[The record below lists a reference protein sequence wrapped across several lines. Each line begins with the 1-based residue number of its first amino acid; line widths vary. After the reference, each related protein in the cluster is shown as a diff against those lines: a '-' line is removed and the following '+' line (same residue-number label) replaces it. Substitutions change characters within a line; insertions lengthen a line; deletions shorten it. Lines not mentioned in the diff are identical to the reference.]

1 MMASVDLYELL
12 GVPRDATQDDIRK
25 AYRALARE
33 LHPDASGD
41 PATEER
47 FKEVTA
53 AYEILSDPAKRE
65 RYDRGP
71 IAGFPGGSPFGD
83 VADLFEA
90 FFGPGAFGA
99 RRGGGARRTRVQRG
113 EDLFAR
119 LDLSFEEAAFGTHR
133 DLRIERLQPCA
144 ACGGSGVAEGT
155 APTRCGGCGGTGQ
168 IQEVRQS
175 IFGTVM
181 TATPCRRC
189 EGTGEEILSRCAACR
204 GRGREAETAIVPVDV
219 PQGVSD
225 GLEVRMPGEGHAGR
239 AGGPAG
245 DLYLSL
251 DVAPHA
257 VFERRG
263 QDLFAV
269 LDVPLTT
276 AALGGEVEVATL
288 DGTER
293 VGIDAGTQPADV
305 VRLRGHGIP
314 NLGRRGRGDLF
325 LSVAVEVPRRL
336 GRDERALLV
345 RLAELRPDA
354 APRLR
359 HPKEDR

>member
-1 MMASVDLYELL
+1 MMSAVDLYELL
-12 GVPRDATQDDIRK
+12 GVPRDATQDAIKK

-71 IAGFPGGSPFGD
+71 IAGFGGASPFGD
-83 VADLFEA
+83 VADIFEA
-90 FFGPGAFGA
+90 FFGAGAFGA

-119 LDLSFEEAAFGTHR
+119 LDLTFEEAAFGTHR
-133 DLRIERLQPCA
+133 ELRIERLQPCA
-144 ACGGSGVAEGT
+144 ACAGSGAAAGT
-155 APTRCGGCGGTGQ
+155 SPSRCGGCAGTGQ
-168 IQEVRQS
+168 TQEVRQS

-181 TATPCRRC
+181 TAMPCRRC
-189 EGTGEEILSRCAACR
+189 EGTGEEVLSRCDACR
-204 GRGREAETAIVPVDV
+204 GRGREAATATVPIDV
-219 PQGVSD
+219 PQGVAD
-225 GLEVRMPGEGHAGR
+225 GLEIRLPGEGHAGR

-245 DLYLSL
+245 DLYLAL
-251 DVAPHA
+251 GVAAHP

-269 LDVPLTT
+269 LEVPLTT
-276 AALGGEVEVATL
+276 AALGGDVEVATL
-288 DGTER
+288 DGAER
-293 VGIDAGTQPADV
+293 VGIAAGTQPGEI

-336 GRDERALLV
+336 GRDERALLE
-345 RLAELRPDA
+345 RLAELRDDA

-359 HPKEDR
+359 HPEEDR

>member
-12 GVPRDATQDDIRK
+12 GVPREASQDDIKK

-71 IAGFPGGSPFGD
+71 IAGFPGGGPFGD

-90 FFGPGAFGA
+90 FFGPGAFGV

-133 DLRIERLQPCA
+133 DVRIERLGSCA
-144 ACGGSGVAEGT
+144 ACAGSGAAAGT
-155 APTRCGGCGGTGQ
+155 APTRCDGCGGTGQ
-168 IQEVRQS
+168 VQEVRQS

-189 EGTGEEILSRCAACR
+189 EGTGEEILSRCDTCR
-204 GRGREAETAIVPVDV
+204 GRGREAAVATVAVDV

-225 GLEVRMPGEGHAGR
+225 GLEIRMPGAGHAGR
-239 AGGPAG
+239 AGGSAG

-251 DVAPHA
+251 DVAPHP

-263 QDLFAV
+263 QDLFAL
-269 LDVPLTT
+269 LDVPMTT
-276 AALGGEVEVATL
+276 AALGGVVEISTL

-293 VGIDAGTQPADV
+293 VDIDAGTQPGDV

-325 LSVAVEVPRRL
+325 LSVTVEVPRRL
-336 GRDERALLV
+336 GRDERAILE
-345 RLAELRPDA
+345 RLAGLRPDA